1 MKAVK
6 LIKGKGL
13 IRLADL
19 KEFYPDVADRT
30 LNRDI
35 QALVDKGILK
45 AQGEKKGRRYGI

>member
-1 MKAVK
+1 MAEKSGVGIRYDVP
-6 LIKGKGL
+6 LIP
-13 IRLADL
+13 